1 MVNKFNILV
10 TGSSGQLGNELKK
23 ISSEFNEYK
32 FIFMGKNKLDISN
45 SQLIENTIQKNK
57 IDIIINC
64 AAYTDVKKAE
74 ENRELA
80 NLVNNLS
87 VDNLAKICFKED
99 IKLIHISTDYVFD
112 GIKKCEYTEADI
124 PNPINFYGLS
134 KLNGEISMLKYDL
147 KQSIIIR
154 TSWLYSE
161 LDNNFVSKIY
171 SKIKSKNNIN
181 VIENEFGSP
190 TNAKDLALAILQII
204 PKLKNIETEIYHYSN
219 MGICSRLDLANA
231 VNLIVN
237 GKSNII
243 STNILESKL
252 KRPKFSALNNS
263 KFKNKFDIEIK
274 NWKESLNDHFNEL
287 GIAKY
292 IVNEI

>member
-1 MVNKFNILV
+1 MFTTPL
-10 TGSSGQLGNELKK
+10 SSKHPATKWLEKHGDGV
-23 ISSEFNEYK
+23 Y
-32 FIFMGKNKLDISN
+32 DISF
-45 SQLIENTIQKNK
+45 SVACDEE
-57 IDIIINC
+57 
-64 AAYTDVKKAE
+64 AYQSC
-74 ENRELA
+74 
-80 NLVNNLS
+80 LS
-87 VDNLAKICFKED
+87 RGAIGVDEPC
-99 IKLIHISTDYVFD
+99 
-112 GIKKCEYTEADI
+112 
-124 PNPINFYGLS
+124 
-134 KLNGEISMLKYDL
+134 
-147 KQSIIIR
+147 
-154 TSWLYSE
+154 
-161 LDNNFVSKIY
+161 
-171 SKIKSKNNIN
+171 

-204 PKLKNIETEIYHYSN
+204 PKLENIETEIYHYSN

-287 GIAKY
+287 GITKY
-292 IVNEI
+292 IFNEI